1 MAQYDKLWNKWYSN
15 KILNEMAPR
24 IATRVVAVSDAIK
37 RKAGLEGLNDSYTR
51 MAAFPDMFGDKLRIV
66 GEYSTDDFRVMAKY
80 LQQLFKL
87 SEASLAD
94 KQSKGFIK
102 LPSNVSSS
110 YFDWDL
116 AQVKEE
122 RRRLREDGGGTY
134 EVTVD
139 YYQPF
144 LAVEYIQTQNNS
156 NKKEVISLSK
166 AFSKFKM
173 KEAADYWAKIQSR
186 YTKDKEF
193 IIKLTSYW
201 MDVTGKSSEQDN
213 VIVYSR
219 APIDVLRMSDHP
231 NISSCHSQRGGYFDC
246 AIQEA
251 VRGGAI
257 AYSVKKTDL
266 QKIIDEG
273 KLQDIE
279 IFADPQRGIEGI
291 VPDGRVRIRRMFD
304 TDTKTEYALPEIRTY
319 GDVPSSFRKT
329 VLKWAA
335 ENQRK
340 KFIDPE
346 TNDFQLPDIQKAI
359 KVGGSYNDNIPFG
372 LYADLAREVATTF
385 GKDKSTIDVPEFF
398 IEGVTVDEGQDL
410 STNCERRANEITRQ
424 ANFTD
429 VQSLV
434 VITDYNVYCKK
445 DGNVGV
451 YGNKSNFT
459 TNDGYNEE
467 YNEDF
472 DSIEVMYSFGISTVY
487 IKGKI
492 KVDLTE
498 ESFKQLIEKT
508 EQISPNGFIYKIYKE
523 FGLKDKTFKI
533 EETNEWGERNVPSRD
548 RSTKNNKYFS
558 TDFPITYVD
567 VSEINLL
574 NSKIAKSDSYANF
587 SNSIYDVLEAA
598 GSELGLIELQPF
610 NTPYAKRLLQ
620 DVNRTDYMYYTSG
633 MYGGYVMLRSPT
645 LAKRMIDLRTN
656 AQKLLPGAEVEGL
669 ANPRSQIA
677 DYFYVY
683 KIPKE
688 ALRASV
694 TLATAKS
701 HPNRT
706 SFELSQLNQQSQ
718 SKMNTLYRNIRL
730 IASNVTNNM
739 ILLFPKGIRGF
750 IEFIPHITEPRYMV
764 REDVFYDDLNILF
777 ELKLTLS
784 SNLAVEQQEE
794 TLKVVRYLYENFEQF
809 KDSLEETL
817 VDALRNSSFEDV
829 KNLIHKYYV
838 RGIEGEAPQAEP
850 KLDLSKEGILETLA
864 EGVAALTAK
873 EARKYWIDQNGNVDN
888 YRIPFFS
895 VLLDDRLT
903 VRVFY
908 NRTYQYRK
916 LNPWEDK
923 IFYSDFKIRIIPE
936 QDKLKTTV
944 FFYCMTGDN
953 ENRRWPAAKAN
964 VEVGNYN
971 MIVEELSK
979 FINVRGY
986 EMVTTTVE
994 EQKDVL
1000 AGYEDEMKFD
1010 IDAETKADQERLMNM
1025 YKNQQGPVSQRKT
1038 QENEPQQMSLFER
1051 KQRNKLIKERLL
1063 NWYKRNK

>member
-1 MAQYDKLWNKWYSN
+1 MAQYDNLWNKWYSN

-80 LQQLFKL
+80 LQQLAKL
-87 SEASLAD
+87 SDDSLKD
-94 KQSKGFIK
+94 KQTKGFIK
-102 LPSNVSSS
+102 LYNLNNS
-110 YFDWDL
+110 YFAWDL
-116 AQVKEE
+116 AQVKETK
-122 RRRLREDGGGTY
+122 RRLQDDGGGTY

-340 KFIDPE
+340 KFINPE

-459 TNDGYNEE
+459 NNDGYNEE

-533 EETNEWGERNVPSRD
+533 EETNEWGERNVPPRD

-620 DVNRTDYMYYTSG
+620 DVNRTDYMYYTSS

-1025 YKNQQGPVSQRKT
+1025 YKKQQGPVSQRKT